1 MTVETLTG
9 LSGFRNISVKESL
22 AQDRRPDHAGAMP
35 FSAVLFDFDGVLVDT
50 EWAIYQAW
58 LRTFETNGHPLP
70 LEIYTRCIGSDF
82 NTWSPKIHLEELSGL
97 AFDWHDLDLR
107 RQEEIVT
114 ELASED
120 AMPGAMDFLKL
131 LGGQQIPRAVVSS
144 SSHHWVDGWLEK
156 TGLFSQFETVVCRG
170 DAPRI
175 KPAPDLYLEAAG
187 RFQLEPA
194 SCLVIEDSLNGVRS
208 AKAAGMSVWVVP
220 NRVTGGLDF
229 AEADRI
235 FPSLAELAVEF
246 QIEEKRFQRGR

>member
-1 MTVETLTG
+1 MTIESLTG
-9 LSGFRNISVKESL
+9 LSRFRNISVKESL
-22 AQDRRPDHAGAMP
+22 AQERWPEHFGAMP

-58 LRTFETNGHPLP
+58 LRTFEFHGHPLP

-107 RQEEIVT
+107 RQEEIVA
-114 ELASED
+114 ELAGEG

-131 LGGQQIPRAVVSS
+131 LGSQQIPRAVVSS

-156 TGLFSQFETVVCRG
+156 TGLLSQFETVVCRG

-175 KPAPDLYLEAAG
+175 KPAPDLYLEAA
-187 RFQLEPA
+187 RRLQLAPEN
-194 SCLVIEDSLNGVRS
+194 CLVIEDSLNGVRS

-220 NRVTGGLDF
+220 NRVTSRLDF

-235 FPSLAELAVEF
+235 FPSLAEMAAAF
-246 QIEEKRFQRGR
+246 